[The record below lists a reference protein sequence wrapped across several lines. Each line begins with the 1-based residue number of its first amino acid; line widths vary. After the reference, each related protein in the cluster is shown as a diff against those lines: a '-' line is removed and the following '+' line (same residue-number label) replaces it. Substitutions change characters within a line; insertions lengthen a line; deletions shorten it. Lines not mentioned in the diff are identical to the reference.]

1 MWLVIVM
8 LTAPSIQFKI
18 QLNNFS
24 NPMEYNGHIFFCF
37 IKYNGH
43 NYDYDSPIFNSERA
57 SYHHL
62 KATIQFF
69 IAIYL
74 LSSSAAV
81 RRCCLQ
87 VQRPTQIAEF
97 TLSKLSTFCLLI
109 QMIFAIIIKVKIPG
123 YLIPKHLFNVER
135 TYYKIECHF
144 VF

>member
-1 MWLVIVM
+1 MWLVM

-24 NPMEYNGHIFFCF
+24 NPLEYNGHIFCF

-43 NYDYDSPIFNSERA
+43 NYDYDSPIFNSE
-57 SYHHL
+57 SQPVIII
-62 KATIQFF
+62 KKQPSSFF

-109 QMIFAIIIKVKIPG
+109 QMIFVIIKVKIPG
-123 YLIPKHLFNVER
+123 YLIPTQLFNVER
-135 TYYKIECHF
+135 TYYKIE
-144 VF
+144 